1 MKITKLTKSS
11 TLPPVSWTKV
21 LTHYTLERIN
31 WSYLLLIAPINP
43 FSSSFSLLSYKEGR
57 KNI

>member
-1 MKITKLTKSS
+1 MKIIKLTKSS

-43 FSSSFSLLSYKEGR
+43 FLFLSLSYKKGEVS
-57 KNI
+57 I